1 MGIAATTFAP
11 VMKFRFGA
19 SARDADGVSGTLSHV
34 IVAAESRSVIAVGV
48 HFGFGPFGH
57 EVYAP
62 VERVR
67 AATDNGVEFNTSRAE
82 IEKDGKQPVG
92 VRLGSETPV
101 TQSGKRLG
109 KLVQVSFNAETREL
123 RHLVLERGLGAEFVL
138 SATAVSQI
146 ATGSVTLTAGSN
158 GTRPTMTP
166 FRPDEEL
173 AADALKAIESYPRLR
188 VDQTGVN
195 ITAIDGVIWLRGHVS
210 SEMNRR
216 LISDLVSGVYGLADL
231 RNELITDPELA
242 AEISHKLS
250 RDPRT
255 TEERIGVYP
264 MLGRVR
270 LRGAVRTASAREAAE
285 QLATATPGVGEIVNE
300 LHVDP
305 NANVLPVMASVTNT
319 EDDVPGGR

>member
-1 MGIAATTFAP
+1 MGIPATTFAP

-19 SARDADGVSGTLSHV
+19 GARDADGASGTLAHV
-34 IVAAESRSVIAVGV
+34 IVAAESRAIIAVGI

-57 EVYAP
+57 EMYTS
-62 VERVR
+62 VERVG
-67 AATDNGVEFNTSRAE
+67 AATDDGIELNTTRAE
-82 IEKDGKQPVG
+82 IEKDGKQPIG
-92 VRLGSETPV
+92 VRLGGDIPV
-101 TQSGKRLG
+101 TQNGKRLG
-109 KLVQVSFNAETREL
+109 KLVQVSFNGETREL
-123 RHLVLERGLGAEFVL
+123 RHIVIERGMGAEFVL
-138 SATAVSQI
+138 SAAAVSQI
-146 ATGSVTLTAGSN
+146 ATGSINLTAASN
-158 GTRPTMTP
+158 GARPTLTP
-166 FRPDEEL
+166 FRPDAEL

-188 VDQTGVN
+188 VDQAGIN
-195 ITAIDGVIWLRGHVS
+195 ITATDGVIWLRGHVS

-216 LISDLVSGVYGLADL
+216 LIGDLVSGVHGLAEL
-231 RNELITDPELA
+231 HNELITDQELA
-242 AEISHKLS
+242 AEISHRLS

-285 QLATATPGVGEIVNE
+285 QMATATPGVGEIINE